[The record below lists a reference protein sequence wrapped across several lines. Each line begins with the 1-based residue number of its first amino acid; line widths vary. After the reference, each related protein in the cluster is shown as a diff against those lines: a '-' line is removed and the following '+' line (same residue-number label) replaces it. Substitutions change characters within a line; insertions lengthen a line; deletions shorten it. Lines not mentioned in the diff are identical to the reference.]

1 MKILRPQLFWSFFL
15 NFFKDLH
22 RLSYRKTDILRDW
35 NKPKQSYASVLKKG
49 CSCNFCRVVQPQ
61 INVETTLC
69 ISTLEFTTLN
79 NVESTLRISTLMC
92 ATLDNVETRLSF
104 STSSFTTFV
113 NVETTL
119 WNWPFL
125 NGTKRKSFQIDYTEF
140 KVFLVI
146 T

>member
-1 MKILRPQLFWSFFL
+1 MKFLFKFFQRFTSFILQKSRY
-15 NFFKDLH
+15 FKGLKQTEAVI
-22 RLSYRKTDILRDW
+22 RK
-35 NKPKQSYASVLKKG
+35 
-49 CSCNFCRVVQPQ
+49 CSEKRMFCNFCRVVQPQ

-69 ISTLEFTTLN
+69 ISTLEFTTLS

-92 ATLDNVETRLSF
+92 GTLDNVETRLSF
-104 STSSFTTFV
+104 STSSFTTLV